1 MRFGLALPQYDFSL
15 PEQERVEWPS
25 VLEWAKRAEALGFS
39 SVWLSDH
46 LFYDL
51 SRYGGPPGKQRAL
64 ECFTGL
70 GALVSA
76 TSTVR
81 LGSLV
86 ACNDFRNPAVLA
98 KMVST
103 IDVLSGGRVELG
115 LGAGWFEAEYQAAG
129 IPFEPPGAR
138 IDRLSEGVRIIRG
151 LLEEGRLSF
160 EGRHY
165 RLDAARCIPR
175 PAPPP
180 PVFVGGAGD
189 RVARLAGRYAD
200 GFNSVWAWTPEDFA
214 GRVEVVDRAAARA
227 GRNPS
232 AVRKT
237 VGLHALPGRAERDI
251 SARWRRYRACG
262 PTARP
267 EHSSFSWWAH
277 DKLAGTYEQ
286 IAERVRSFERIG
298 VSEIILSFGILPF
311 QICDPESVTE
321 FMEEVAPLVI

>member
-1 MRFGLALPQYDFSL
+1 LRFGLALPQYDFSL
-15 PEQERVEWPS
+15 PGQGRVEWPS
-25 VLEWAKRAEALGFS
+25 VVEWAQRAEALGFS

-51 SRYGGPPGKQRAL
+51 SRYGGPAGRQRAL

-76 TSTVR
+76 TSRVR

-103 IDVLSGGRVELG
+103 LDVLSGGRVELG
-115 LGAGWFEAEYQAAG
+115 LGAGWFEAEYEAAG
-129 IPFEPPGAR
+129 IPFDPPGER
-138 IDRLSEGVRIIRG
+138 IDRLSESVRIVRR
-151 LLEEGRLSF
+151 LLAEGRTSF

-165 RLDAARCIPR
+165 RLDEARCLPR
-175 PAPPP
+175 PPSQL

-189 RVARLAGRYAD
+189 RVARLAGRHAD

-214 GRVEVVDRAAARA
+214 GRVEVVDRAAERS
-227 GRNPS
+227 GRDPA

-237 VGLHALPGRAERDI
+237 VGLHTLPGRSHPAV
-251 SARWRRYRACG
+251 SARWERYRANAPG
-262 PTARP
+262 RRP
-267 EHSSFSWWAH
+267 ETAAFSWWAS
-277 DKLAGTYEQ
+277 DKLAGTYDQ
-286 IAERVRSFERIG
+286 IAERVLSFEQIG
-298 VSEIILSFGILPF
+298 VSEVILSFGVLPF
-311 QICDPESVTE
+311 QICDPEAVAE